1 MGATMSDPNKK
12 IADFLTK
19 AAQVSTEAA
28 DLARRGKVEKALELE
43 RRAEELRALARSDRT
58 AKPKKPRTAK
68 PTQNGEQE
76 SKTEGGEST
85 RSLTIASL
93 VEIGVPVSPRAVA
106 EYALVRFGKLIAH
119 RALASMRRDEQR
131 AWTSPKSARA
141 VYVVPALEGTRFFPF
156 RGKVALSNWA
166 IGRRL
171 IGPWSDRVDHLIAT
185 KNLARQLVWLKGADP
200 VVGEAVSRLVG
211 AYASTVPG
219 ALTAAGEVYPELV
232 QRAVDTELDAIRPHD
247 EKWRAEAGEHA
258 IEVLNENEQLWGTR
272 APGLVTDTSA

>member
-1 MGATMSDPNKK
+1 MMSDSNKK
-12 IADFLTK
+12 IADLLTK
-19 AAQVSTEAA
+19 AAQVSMEAA
-28 DLARRGKVEKALELE
+28 DFARRGKVEKALELE
-43 RRAEELRALARSDRT
+43 RQADELRALARSGRT
-58 AKPKKPRTAK
+58 ARRKKPTAAK

-76 SKTEGGEST
+76 SRADGGEST

-106 EYALVRFGKLIAH
+106 EYALVRFGKRIDH

-131 AWTSPKSARA
+131 AWTSPKSTRA

-156 RGKVALSNWA
+156 RGKAALSNWA
-166 IGRRL
+166 IARRL

-200 VVGEAVSRLVG
+200 AVGGALSRLVG

-219 ALTAAGEVYPELV
+219 ALSGTGEVDPEVV
-232 QRAVDTELDAIRPHD
+232 QRAVDTELEAIRPHD
-247 EKWRAEAGEHA
+247 EKWRAEAAQHA
-258 IEVLNENEQLWGTR
+258 AEVLNENEQLWGTQG
-272 APGLVTDTSA
+272 PGLVTDTGA